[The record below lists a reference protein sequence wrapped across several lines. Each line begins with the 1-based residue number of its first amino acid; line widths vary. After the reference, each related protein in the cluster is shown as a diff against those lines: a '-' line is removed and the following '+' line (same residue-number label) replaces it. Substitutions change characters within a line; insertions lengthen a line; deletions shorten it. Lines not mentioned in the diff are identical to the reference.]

1 MFPLLTSQPVTA
13 NGLIVTT
20 ARLQVLASHSVF
32 GIIWPLSLSLSALT
46 IDCTVTQRCCSQ
58 LPFQTSV
65 TLPPLLSLASSS
77 FSSPILLASNWLPT
91 SLISLQ
97 SFFHPLSSLD
107 MGEGVRQEHRCS
119 DRHRNRMESCLLPK
133 HIKKCE
139 ELETQSFWAMT
150 SLCDALLNSFR
161 LYQVA
166 DRPDLT
172 DCLFSA
178 FYNLFKIHSF
188 LFFIWIPELDY
199 PTPSC
204 NLWPLWDTV
213 HW

>member
-1 MFPLLTSQPVTA
+1 MLFTASFSDICDLTSSPLTCLLLLFFSYSL
-13 NGLIVTT
+13 GLQLT
-20 ARLQVLASHSVF
+20 SHL
-32 GIIWPLSLSLSALT
+32 PHLSAV
-46 IDCTVTQRCCSQ
+46 I
-58 LPFQTSV
+58 LP
-65 TLPPLLSLASSS
+65 
-77 FSSPILLASNWLPT
+77 
-91 SLISLQ
+91 
-97 SFFHPLSSLD
+97 PLSSLD

-172 DCLFSA
+172 VYFQLFII
-178 FYNLFKIHSF
+178 FLKYTLFHLNPRIRLPNSLLQSLASLRYSTLINKYLS
-188 LFFIWIPELDY
+188 LFQA
-199 PTPSC
+199 
-204 NLWPLWDTV
+204 
-213 HW
+213 

>member
-1 MFPLLTSQPVTA
+1 MFPLLTSQPATA

-32 GIIWPLSLSLSALT
+32 GIIWPLSLSLSL
-46 IDCTVTQRCCSQ
+46 CSYYW
-58 LPFQTSV
+58 LYCDSEMLFT
-65 TLPPLLSLASSS
+65 AS
-77 FSSPILLASNWLPT
+77 FSDICDLTSSPLTCLLLLFFSYSLGLQLTSHLPHLSAVILP
-91 SLISLQ
+91 
-97 SFFHPLSSLD
+97 PLSSLD

-188 LFFIWIPELDY
+188 SFE
-199 PTPSC
+199 SQ
-204 NLWPLWDTV
+204 N
-213 HW
+213 